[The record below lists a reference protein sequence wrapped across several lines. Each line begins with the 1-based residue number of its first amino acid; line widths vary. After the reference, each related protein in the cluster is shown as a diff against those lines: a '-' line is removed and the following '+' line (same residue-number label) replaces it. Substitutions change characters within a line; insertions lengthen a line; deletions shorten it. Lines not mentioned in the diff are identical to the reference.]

1 MNKNQL
7 LNIKKMIFEL
17 GRGGSKNHF
26 FDRVNDVREVNRFFA
41 NAQNDTGSK
50 MCGAGARG
58 FCAPHIFKA
67 TSGHQLSTGLRG
79 FFSKNKESEKNKIPA
94 YKFIREFY
102 FIDAVRR
109 YSGKSAQTQTG
120 RSMLEML
127 GVLAIIGVLS
137 VGAVMGFR
145 QAMNRHKAN
154 VILND
159 VSLAFEELATH
170 ETTGAVSR
178 YQVTAFT
185 PESGHTLYAKR
196 DSDGNDS
203 VEVQGIAKGVCEV
216 LIQYDKTELYAQISD
231 ANGAKLTSCTDNQT
245 MVFGLGTGGGTDPDP
260 TPEPEPECASD
271 DDCTA
276 GKVCKNGVC
285 EDFDPCE
292 GVSCGDD
299 EKCINGSC
307 VDKCFDVLC
316 QDSEKCVSGVCVDK
330 CDGVTCEE
338 GYKCSAGECV
348 LDCADENAS
357 EECCQSLKGEDFHL
371 IDGACIQYAGCIYDF
386 PENLVESIGANC
398 QIAMD
403 ATLSEKVES
412 TCMIT
417 GYTAPEAERVCDDGT
432 RCVEMPSVNVTG
444 CSTGQ
449 YCRVQWTSNDCTGS
463 LGESGASVMYGTC
476 NDFSQTDMQCHRTQE
491 YSTVAVTGCSSGQ
504 YCRVQWTSNDCSGG
518 IGESGAAVMYG
529 VCNGFSQTD
538 LQCPRLT
545 ELTPANFIQKIGCSK
560 NQYCSLQWTAE
571 DCSST
576 ISESSTGLMYGA
588 CVDYSTTGGSC
599 PNN

>member
-1 MNKNQL
+1 MNFAFIVKLFKTNYINEKHNKREKFFMRTEKL
-7 LNIKKMIFEL
+7 KSTKMC
-17 GRGGSKNHF
+17 RACHSQ
-26 FDRVNDVREVNRFFA
+26 RVAAIEESCKSNRFFA
-41 NAQNDTGSK
+41 DAQNDD
-50 MCGAGARG
+50 CENAGKRGRAARN
-58 FCAPHIFKA
+58 FSRPLL
-67 TSGHQLSTGLRG
+67 GH
-79 FFSKNKESEKNKIPA
+79 NA
-94 YKFIREFY
+94 
-102 FIDAVRR
+102 
-109 YSGKSAQTQTG
+109 G

-137 VGAVMGFR
+137 VGAIMGFR

-170 ETTGAVSR
+170 ETTGAISR

-196 DSDGNDS
+196 DANGNDS
-203 VEVQGIAKGVCEV
+203 VEVVGVVQGVCNV
-216 LIQYDKTELYAQISD
+216 LIQYDKTELYTQISD
-231 ANGAKLTSCTDNQT
+231 TAGAKLTSCTDNQT

-307 VDKCFDVLC
+307 VDKCFDVVC
-316 QDSEKCVSGVCVDK
+316 EDTEKCVLGVCVDK

-403 ATLSEKVES
+403 T
-412 TCMIT
+412 
-417 GYTAPEAERVCDDGT
+417 PEEERICDDGT
-432 RCVEMPSVNVTG
+432 RCVTMPPIHVSG
-444 CSTGQ
+444 CAAGQ
-449 YCRVQWTSNDCTGS
+449 YCAVGWTNNNCSTS
-463 LGESGASVMYGTC
+463 LSAEGAT
-476 NDFSQTDMQCHRTQE
+476 
-491 YSTVAVTGCSSGQ
+491 
-504 YCRVQWTSNDCSGG
+504 
-518 IGESGAAVMYG
+518 IMYG
-529 VCNGFSQTD
+529 VCTD
-538 LQCPRLT
+538 FEMQRGQCHYLT

-560 NQYCSLQWTAE
+560 NQYCSLQWTGE
-571 DCSST
+571 DCSSR
-576 ISESSTGLMYGA
+576 ISAGTTGLMYGT
-588 CVDYSTTGGSC
+588 CVDYSSQGGVC